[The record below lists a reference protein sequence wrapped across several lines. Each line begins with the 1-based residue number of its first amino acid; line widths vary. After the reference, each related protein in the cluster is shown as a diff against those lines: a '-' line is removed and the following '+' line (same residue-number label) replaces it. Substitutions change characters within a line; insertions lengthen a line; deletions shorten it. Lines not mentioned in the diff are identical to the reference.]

1 MNPYSA
7 YSAAD
12 SNVDGDNK
20 PKLLLKVYQSMLD
33 KMDIVKNAIQKKNFE
48 KKYQGLTK
56 LTMVLEILDSSLDM
70 SQGEVSKNLSDL
82 YQYVVKRL
90 LSVHI
95 SQDLAVLDECRSIIS
110 RLNEGFI
117 AAYEKETKG
126 KGMEPKNSD
135 SRSTPFSHRTV

>member
-95 SQDLAVLDECRSIIS
+95 SQDLAVPR
-110 RLNEGFI
+110 
-117 AAYEKETKG
+117 
-126 KGMEPKNSD
+126 
-135 SRSTPFSHRTV
+135 